1 MTTEPEYGNDV
12 ACSNCGDEWAKTYT
26 DGLCEECCE
35 ANGRPIRMTVTIELV
50 ALDMDGTPTA
60 AAELLTEHLR
70 TALDQHEIVAIRWH
84 DAETIA
90 VQADDVIPRPWGYYT
105 DEEWELFR
113 NRNEITN
120 QPKGDN

>member
-1 MTTEPEYGNDV
+1 MTTYDT
-12 ACSNCGDEWAKTYT
+12 DEA
-26 DGLCEECCE
+26 G
-35 ANGRPIRMTVTIELV
+35 GRPIRMTVTIELV

-70 TALDQHEIVAIRWH
+70 AALDQHEIVAIRWH
-84 DAETIA
+84 DAEIA
-90 VQADDVIPRPWGYYT
+90 PDDDAIPRPWGHYT

-120 QPKGDN
+120 QPEGDN